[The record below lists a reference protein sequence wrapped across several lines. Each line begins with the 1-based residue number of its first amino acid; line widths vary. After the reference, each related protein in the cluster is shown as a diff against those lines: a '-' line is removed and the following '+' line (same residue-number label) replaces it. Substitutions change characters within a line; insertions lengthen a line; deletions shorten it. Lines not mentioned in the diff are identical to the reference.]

1 MKKLLNSAVLKHILI
16 MLFVFSSS
24 PLAISQRK
32 DTDAKV
38 ALWNFKKC
46 RERVST
52 EKASIRILYAF
63 NAENIKDKDTWIDEG
78 QLKIGKNITQYS
90 SRFVELNEDSLANWL
105 NTHPKSNV
113 WPAARWLQG
122 YKPGHWIEYQYSTIL
137 TKNNLLEEFA
147 TMPDAIESD
156 NQKYAEQLPLQDW
169 SILDESKEVCGY
181 TCRKAVCHWRGRDY
195 VAWFTTDIPVS
206 AGPWKFGGLPGLI
219 MKIADSTNTYSW
231 EATEV
236 KNGTF
241 PIYEPRGAKYKE
253 STRKNVQE
261 LQRKLNEN
269 YFKTTGTEVIQY
281 KTGKIMNSRKHP
293 YSQLELE

>member
-1 MKKLLNSAVLKHILI
+1 MKKLVNKSCQMKKLFNSAVLKHILI
-16 MLFVFSSS
+16 MLFVFSFS

-105 NTHPKSNV
+105 NMHPKSNV

-122 YKPGHWIEYQYSTIL
+122 
-137 TKNNLLEEFA
+137 
-147 TMPDAIESD
+147 
-156 NQKYAEQLPLQDW
+156 
-169 SILDESKEVCGY
+169 
-181 TCRKAVCHWRGRDY
+181 
-195 VAWFTTDIPVS
+195 
-206 AGPWKFGGLPGLI
+206 
-219 MKIADSTNTYSW
+219 
-231 EATEV
+231 
-236 KNGTF
+236 
-241 PIYEPRGAKYKE
+241 
-253 STRKNVQE
+253 
-261 LQRKLNEN
+261 
-269 YFKTTGTEVIQY
+269 
-281 KTGKIMNSRKHP
+281 
-293 YSQLELE
+293 

>member
-1 MKKLLNSAVLKHILI
+1 MNGLFKFGFTFIILLSALSV
-16 MLFVFSSS
+16 S
-24 PLAISQRK
+24 AQRK

-46 RERVST
+46 NERVSK
-52 EKASIRILYAF
+52 ENASIRILYAF

-78 QLKIGKNITQYS
+78 QLKIGKNMTEYS
-90 SRFVELNEDSLANWL
+90 SRFVEINEDSLANWL
-105 NTHPKSNV
+105 NKHPKSNV

-122 YKPGHWIEYQYSTIL
+122 YKPGHWIEYQYSTIRI
-137 TKNNLLEEFA
+137 KGNMLEEYS
-147 TMPDAIESD
+147 TMPDAIDSD
-156 NQKYAEQLPLQDW
+156 NQKYSEQLPLQEW
-169 SILDESKEVCGY
+169 NILDDSKEICGY
-181 TCRKAVCHWRGRDY
+181 TCQKATCHWRGRDY
-195 VAWFTTDIPVS
+195 AAWFTSDIPVS

-219 MKIADSTNTYSW
+219 MRVADSTDTYSW
-231 EATEV
+231 EATEI

-253 STRKNVQE
+253 STREKVQE

-269 YFKTTGTEVIQY
+269 YFKTTGTEIILY
-281 KTGKIMNSRKHP
+281 KTGQLINSRKHT

>member
-1 MKKLLNSAVLKHILI
+1 

-105 NTHPKSNV
+105 NMHPKSNV

-231 EATEV
+231 EAT
-236 KNGTF
+236 
-241 PIYEPRGAKYKE
+241 
-253 STRKNVQE
+253 
-261 LQRKLNEN
+261 
-269 YFKTTGTEVIQY
+269 
-281 KTGKIMNSRKHP
+281 
-293 YSQLELE
+293 